1 MPLEA
6 IITVETVEIPKNWI
20 TAKEANKKATSFTN
34 AIFVEFM
41 EEVMKKITNTAKM
54 GETHTSVG
62 CYGANEE
69 VYNRAMS
76 VLKDLGYAVSQPT
89 NSRYICIEWK

>member
-6 IITVETVEIPKNWI
+6 IITVETVELPKNWI
-20 TAKEANKKATSFTN
+20 TAEEANKRATSFTN
-34 AIFVEFM
+34 ATFVKFM
-41 EEVMKKITNTAKM
+41 EEVMREITKTANV

-69 VYNRAMS
+69 VYSRAMS
-76 VLKDLGYAVSQPT
+76 VLESLGYSVSRPT
-89 NSRYICIEWK
+89 NSKYICIGWK